1 MLTSYQLLDYDVLR
15 IILVFPPKINIS
27 IYRSVLSTILFLVFY
42 LKRNNTLYMMQ

>member
-15 IILVFPPKINIS
+15 IILVFPPKINIL

-42 LKRNNTLYMMQ
+42 LKSNNTLYMMQ